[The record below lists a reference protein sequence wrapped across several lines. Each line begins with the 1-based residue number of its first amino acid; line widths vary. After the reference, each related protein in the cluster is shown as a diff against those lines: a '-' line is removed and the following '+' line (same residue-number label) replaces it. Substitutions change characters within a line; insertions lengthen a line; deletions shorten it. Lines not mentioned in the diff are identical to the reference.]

1 MLYFNLMDAPRA
13 YWPIW
18 MDTLRRQGLAEL
30 AAWALEAAG
39 PLNILGAQAL
49 YIGQPFIP
57 ASTSQGLRALANLL
71 EQEDETRAFVTLLKG
86 KPQ

>member
-1 MLYFNLMDAPRA
+1 MDKARA

-18 MDTLRRQGLAEL
+18 MDALRRQGLAEL

-49 YIGQPFIP
+49 YIGQPFVSSSSSP
-57 ASTSQGLRALANLL
+57 VLGALAHLL
-71 EQEDETRAFVTLLKG
+71 EQEDEARAFATLLKG
-86 KPQ
+86 KP